1 MGSVK
6 NLREVN
12 AALNKF
18 RRKGDKTARKS
29 GKAIADDVQ
38 LVARALLTSRSHP
51 AGTKTPS
58 PPWTP
63 PAMISGSL
71 AKSVRVVGPT
81 GGAEGY
87 IHHKV
92 GPTGVYGRIHELGG
106 VTGAGY
112 RTKLPPRPS
121 LLPAW
126 RQVKQWVPRIVED
139 AWRSS

>member
-12 AALNKF
+12 AGLAKL
-18 RRKGDKTARKS
+18 RRKGNKAARKA
-29 GKAIADDVQ
+29 GKDIADDVQ

-51 AGTKTPS
+51 RGTKTPS
-58 PPWTP
+58 APWTP
-63 PAMISGSL
+63 PAMISGTL
-71 AKSVRVVGPT
+71 ARSVLVVGPT

-87 IHHKV
+87 THHKV

-112 RTKLPPRPS
+112 RTKLPPRPY

-126 RQVKQWVPRIVED
+126 RQVKQWVPRITEN